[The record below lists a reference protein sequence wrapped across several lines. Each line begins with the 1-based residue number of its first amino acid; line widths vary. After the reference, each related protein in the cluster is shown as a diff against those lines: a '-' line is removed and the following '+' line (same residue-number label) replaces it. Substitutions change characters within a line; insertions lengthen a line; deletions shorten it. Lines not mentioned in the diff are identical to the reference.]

1 MLSLYLIQNLRK
13 LLMIA
18 FLIDADNFS
27 SPAWIDEAFQ
37 LLERTEGPVAIR
49 RAYGSAEN
57 LKGLSDTL
65 RTLAIR
71 PFVNMSMAKNST
83 DMALAV
89 DVMELACL
97 EPRPKLIVIGSG
109 DSDFVPLVVRLRERG
124 IKVFCVTLRSK
135 LSQDAIPAYD
145 QIFYVGSEAVTKSK
159 ATKAKVAGT
168 KVAVPVSLKKE
179 SKLKVVQPAPS
190 KAVGAKKAAAKSVPT
205 TPASSKP
212 ESSKPAPSKPAASK
226 PAPSKPAPSKP
237 APSKPAAKKIQS
249 VPKAQATA
257 TAVVG
262 PTVSQILL
270 AVPQLK
276 SGDWLLFRDIAK
288 VLHDKK
294 LLAKNA
300 TSPKLFKKFPTQFE
314 LEPADKPQKVR
325 LKREQAQQ

>member
-1 MLSLYLIQNLRK
+1 
-13 LLMIA
+13 MIA

-27 SPAWIDEAFQ
+27 SPAWIDEAFKF
-37 LLERTEGPVAIR
+37 LERTEGPVAIR

-57 LKGLSDTL
+57 LKGLSETL
-65 RTLAIR
+65 RTQAIR
-71 PFVNMSMAKNST
+71 PFVNMSMTKNST

-89 DVMELACL
+89 DAMELACS
-97 EPRPKLIVIGSG
+97 EPRPKIIVFGSG

-124 IKVFCVTLRSK
+124 IKVFCVTMRSK

-145 QIFYVGSEAVTKSK
+145 QIFYVGSEPVTKSK
-159 ATKAKVAGT
+159 AAQAKVAGT
-168 KVAVPVSLKKE
+168 KVVGTKVEVPVSLTEE
-179 SKLKVVQPAPS
+179 SKLKVVQPAAT
-190 KAVGAKKAAAKSVPT
+190 KAVGAKKAAAKSA
-205 TPASSKP
+205 PAKP
-212 ESSKPAPSKPAASK
+212 APVKPAPVKPAPSKPT
-226 PAPSKPAPSKP
+226 
-237 APSKPAAKKIQS
+237 AKKVQS
-249 VPKAQATA
+249 VPKAQATS
-257 TAVVG
+257 VVG

-300 TSPKLFKKFPTQFE
+300 TSPKLFKKFPTHFE

-325 LKREQAQQ
+325 WKQ

>member
-1 MLSLYLIQNLRK
+1 MLSLYLIQNPRK

-37 LLERTEGPVAIR
+37 LLERTDGPVAIR

-145 QIFYVGSEAVTKSK
+145 HIFYVGSEPVTKSK
-159 ATKAKVAGT
+159 AAKAKVAGT

-179 SKLKVVQPAPS
+179 SKLKVVQPAAS

-212 ESSKPAPSKPAASK
+212 
-226 PAPSKPAPSKP
+226 

-249 VPKAQATA
+249 VPKAQA

-276 SGDWLLFRDIAK
+276 SGDWVLFRDIAK

-325 LKREQAQQ
+325 WKLVQAKH

>member
-1 MLSLYLIQNLRK
+1 
-13 LLMIA
+13 MIA

-145 QIFYVGSEAVTKSK
+145 HIFYVGSEPVTKSK
-159 ATKAKVAGT
+159 AAKAKVAGT
-168 KVAVPVSLKKE
+168 KVAVPVSLKEE
-179 SKLKVVQPAPS
+179 SKLKVVQPAAS
-190 KAVGAKKAAAKSVPT
+190 KAVGAKKAAAKSVPA
-205 TPASSKP
+205 TPA
-212 ESSKPAPSKPAASK
+212 SSKPAPSKPA
-226 PAPSKPAPSKP
+226 PP
-237 APSKPAAKKIQS
+237 KPAAKKIQS

-257 TAVVG
+257 AVG

-325 LKREQAQQ
+325 WTREQTKDR